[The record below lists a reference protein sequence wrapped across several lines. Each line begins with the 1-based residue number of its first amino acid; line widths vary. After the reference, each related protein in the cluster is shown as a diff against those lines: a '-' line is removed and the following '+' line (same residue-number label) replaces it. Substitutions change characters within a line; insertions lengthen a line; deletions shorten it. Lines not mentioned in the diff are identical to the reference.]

1 MAGGRRGLVSG
12 INNFTIEELANKMLH
27 DEVLAMNV
35 RLYCK
40 NENMNE
46 QTRAHAKLSFDLY
59 RILKREVRKQK
70 KAQTAARVN
79 AAKQARREQW
89 VEDNPTSLRF
99 KTVPQIVEVLETDKA
114 MRNKVSSY
122 LSNSNSNLSEE
133 YQKRLRL
140 AIIAYYVKNKPNS
153 PVLQKH
159 LNKLIPE

>member
-12 INNFTIEELANKMLH
+12 INNFTIEELANQMLS
-27 DEVLAMNV
+27 DPQLESKVK
-35 RLYCK
+35 LYS
-40 NENMNE
+40 NNQNMNDK
-46 QTRAHAKLSFDLY
+46 TREHAKLSYDLF
-59 RILKREVRKQK
+59 RILRRERWKVRK
-70 KAQTAARVN
+70 AATAARVN

>member
-1 MAGGRRGLVSG
+1 MAGGRRGLVSS
-12 INNFTIEELANKMLH
+12 INNFTIEELANKMLV
-27 DEVLAMNV
+27 EPQLENKVK
-35 RLYCK
+35 LYTK

-46 QTRAHAKLSFDLY
+46 KTREHAKLSYDLF
-59 RILKREVRKQK
+59 RILRRERWKVRK
-70 KAQTAARVN
+70 AETAARVE

-89 VEDNPTSLRF
+89 AENNPTSLRF

-133 YQKRLRL
+133 YKKRLRL
-140 AIIAYYVKNKPNS
+140 AMIAYYVKNNPNS

-159 LNKLIPE
+159 LDKLIPE

>member
-1 MAGGRRGLVSG
+1 MAGGRRGLVSS
-12 INNFTIEELANKMLH
+12 INNFTIEELANKMLV
-27 DEVLAMNV
+27 DPQLESKVK
-35 RLYCK
+35 LYTK

-46 QTRAHAKLSFDLY
+46 KTREHAKLSYDLF
-59 RILKREVRKQK
+59 RILRRERWKVRK
-70 KAQTAARVN
+70 AETAARVE

-89 VEDNPTSLRF
+89 AENNPTSLRF

-133 YQKRLRL
+133 YKKRLRL
-140 AIIAYYVKNKPNS
+140 AMIAYYVKNKPNS

-159 LNKLIPE
+159 LDKLIPE